1 MSALRSSFT
10 RSPHGLRPHGRD
22 RHFPNIQGFR
32 GYGSDS
38 GHTPFTSLLLFVL
51 PLAFAFSRYTTERLT
66 RPYSGGPTRL
76 RGFPLDRQP
85 LPGYLRV
92 GRSLPELQGDVC
104 VLCLPPAF
112 AAVPQYLVHTP
123 VELLP
128 LIEPDKRISHTY
140 GSSVSHSASLRSTTR
155 VQVYA
160 DSRRGPSNMGKC
172 LDETGP
178 RVCPPLALAVEPVEQ
193 DLFAAMDI
201 VPTSVCVIRDGVIAQ
216 VADHAG
222 ACQPQHVTFSHYAP
236 GFAGPVR
243 EPAQAL
249 AQLLTAG
256 AAFHLVISLSRLP
269 AVVRES

>member
-1 MSALRSSFT
+1 MEGIGT
-10 RSPHGLRPHGRD
+10 
-22 RHFPNIQGFR
+22 FPIFKGFR

-140 GSSVSHSASLRSTTR
+140 GSSVSHQRASALRQGFRSTRIRDVGHPTWASAWTKLGHVYARRWLLRLSQWNKICSLRWT
-155 VQVYA
+155 
-160 DSRRGPSNMGKC
+160 
-172 LDETGP
+172 
-178 RVCPPLALAVEPVEQ
+178 
-193 DLFAAMDI
+193 
-201 VPTSVCVIRDGVIAQ
+201 
-216 VADHAG
+216 
-222 ACQPQHVTFSHYAP
+222 
-236 GFAGPVR
+236 
-243 EPAQAL
+243 
-249 AQLLTAG
+249 
-256 AAFHLVISLSRLP
+256 
-269 AVVRES
+269 

>member
-1 MSALRSSFT
+1 MFLLSRSTFREDLRSAVVSRFIARPLRLSGPHHSRRGRPDSLFLHWAWYSGMV
-10 RSPHGLRPHGRD
+10 RSITQEPGNVARLVTCLSLSSSMLSGTPGCRLCARPLRARRMACARMEGIGT
-22 RHFPNIQGFR
+22 FPIFKVFGAMGQIQGIHPSPR
-32 GYGSDS
+32 
-38 GHTPFTSLLLFVL
+38 LLLFVL

-92 GRSLPELQGDVC
+92 GRSLPELQDDVC
-104 VLCLPPAF
+104 VLCWPPAF

-140 GSSVSHSASLRSTTR
+140 GSSVSYSASLRSTTR

-160 DSRRGPSNMGKC
+160 DSRLGPSDLAKR

-178 RVCPPLALAVEPVEQ
+178 RVCPPLG
-193 DLFAAMDI
+193 
-201 VPTSVCVIRDGVIAQ
+201 SCG
-216 VADHAG
+216 
-222 ACQPQHVTFSHYAP
+222 
-236 GFAGPVR
+236 
-243 EPAQAL
+243 
-249 AQLLTAG
+249 
-256 AAFHLVISLSRLP
+256 
-269 AVVRES
+269 